1 MKTRTTLLMFTAVAP
16 NRQLR
21 PPSPWTRR
29 FLVIS
34 VAAGLAGLAVSPS
47 VGCDE
52 TCDSYPESNTGFGDL
67 ALAGAS
73 GIENTALGEAALQ
86 LQSTGSQNTA
96 VGTDA
101 MAGDVYQLPL
111 IGSYNTA
118 IGARALYSY
127 SSGSNN
133 TATGYEALY
142 YNGAGSYNTADGIY
156 SLANNFNGS
165 NNTATGASALGNIS
179 VSSNNTATGAYAI
192 QWGSFGD
199 NNTAT
204 GAYAI
209 QWGFAGD
216 NNTATGYAAMQGS
229 SESSNEGSNNTAN
242 GAFALFSNTTGSEN
256 TAIGVEALSSNT
268 TASNNVAVG
277 SDALAYN
284 TIGSDNMASGVN
296 ALFSNVSGSSNTAIG
311 SAALASNTRGS
322 NNIGLGTGAGGALT
336 IGDNNIDI
344 GNTGMAGES
353 AKIRIGTKPTH
364 KNTYIAGIY
373 GVTVPRGL
381 GVIIDSSG
389 HLGTSTSSARFKDNI
404 KPMGKAS
411 EVIHALQPVTFHY
424 KKELDPGGTP
434 QFGLVAEEVA
444 KIDPDLVARDEDGK
458 PYTVRYEAVN
468 AMLLNEFLK
477 EHKKVEEQE
486 ATIAQLKSAD
496 AKQETVIAQQQKNF
510 EATIAQQQKE
520 IETLTST
527 LQDQA
532 SQIQKITARVVTAAG
547 SPPYLVVSD

>member
-1 MKTRTTLLMFTAVAP
+1 MLTAIAP
-16 NRQLR
+16 NRDLP
-21 PPSPWTRR
+21 PPSPWLRR

-34 VAAGLAGLAVSPS
+34 VTVALAALAVSPS

-52 TCDSYPESNTGFGDL
+52 TCDSYPEANTGFGNL

-73 GIENTALGEAALQ
+73 GIENTAFGEAALQ
-86 LQSTGSQNTA
+86 LQSIGSQNTA
-96 VGTDA
+96 VGAFA
-101 MAGDVYQLPL
+101 MQGDIYQLPL

-142 YNGAGSYNTADGIY
+142 YNGVGSYNTADGIY
-156 SLANNFNGS
+156 SLANNFSGS

-179 VSSNNTATGAYAI
+179 ASNNNTATGAYAL
-192 QWGSFGD
+192 
-199 NNTAT
+199 
-204 GAYAI
+204 

-229 SESSNEGSNNTAN
+229 SESSNEGSNNTAA
-242 GAFALFSNTTGSEN
+242 GAFALFSNRTGTEN

-268 TASNNVAVG
+268 TASYNVAVG

-296 ALFSNVSGSSNTAIG
+296 ALFSNVSGSYNTAIG

-344 GNTGMAGES
+344 GNAGVGGES
-353 AKIRIGTKPTH
+353 GRIRIGTKPTH

-373 GVTVPRGL
+373 GVTVSRGI
-381 GVIIDSSG
+381 GVIVDSTG
-389 HLGTSTSSARFKDNI
+389 HLGTTTSSARFKDQI
-404 KPMGKAS
+404 KPMDKAS
-411 EVIHALQPVTFHY
+411 EAILSLQPVTFRY
-424 KKELDPGGTP
+424 KKELDPDGIT

-444 KIDPDLVARDEDGK
+444 KVNPDLVARDEEGK

-477 EHKKVEEQE
+477 EHRTVQEQK
-486 ATIAQLKSAD
+486 ATIAHLK
-496 AKQETVIAQQQKNF
+496 KEMETVVARL
-510 EATIAQQQKE
+510 KE
-520 IETLTST
+520 HESKIQRVSALIELSKPAV
-527 LQDQA
+527 Q
-532 SQIQKITARVVTAAG
+532 TA
-547 SPPYLVVSD
+547 LNNQ

>member
-1 MKTRTTLLMFTAVAP
+1 MKTRSTSSMFTAVAP
-16 NRQLR
+16 NRDL
-21 PPSPWTRR
+21 PGPSSWPRR
-29 FLVIS
+29 LIVIS
-34 VAAGLAGLAVSPS
+34 VALGLAALAVSSS

-52 TCDSYPESNTGFGDL
+52 TCDSYPESNTGFGNL

-73 GIENTALGEAALQ
+73 GIENTAFGEAALQ

-101 MAGDVYQLPL
+101 MEGDIYQLPL
-111 IGSYNTA
+111 TGSYNTA

-142 YNGAGSYNTADGIY
+142 YNGVGSYNTADGIY
-156 SLANNFNGS
+156 SLANNFSGS

-179 VSSNNTATGAYAI
+179 VSS
-192 QWGSFGD
+192 

-242 GAFALFSNTTGSEN
+242 GAFTLFSNRTGSEN
-256 TAIGVEALSSNT
+256 TAVGVEALSSNT

-296 ALFSNVSGSSNTAIG
+296 ALFSNISGSYNTAIG

-322 NNIGLGTGAGGALT
+322 NNIGLGIGAGGALT
-336 IGDNNIDI
+336 TGDNNIDI
-344 GNTGMAGES
+344 GNSGVAGES
-353 AKIRIGTKPTH
+353 AKIRIGTKGTH

-373 GVTVPRGL
+373 GVTVSRGI
-381 GVIIDSSG
+381 GVIVDSNG
-389 HLGTSTSSARFKDNI
+389 HLGTTTSSARFKDEI
-404 KPMGKAS
+404 KPMDKAS
-411 EVIHALQPVTFHY
+411 EAVLALRPMTFRY
-424 KKELDPGGTP
+424 KQELDPDQIP

-444 KIDPDLVARDEDGK
+444 KVDPDLVARDEEGK

-477 EHKKVEEQE
+477 EHRKVAALE
-486 ATIAQLKSAD
+486 AK
-496 AKQETVIAQQQKNF
+496 IAQQECTNSK
-510 EATIAQQQKE
+510 QQKV
-520 IETLTST
+520 IQNLTTCMNEQAAQIQTVST
-527 LQDQA
+527 QLQVKNSVPPVALNDQDQ
-532 SQIQKITARVVTAAG
+532 
-547 SPPYLVVSD
+547 